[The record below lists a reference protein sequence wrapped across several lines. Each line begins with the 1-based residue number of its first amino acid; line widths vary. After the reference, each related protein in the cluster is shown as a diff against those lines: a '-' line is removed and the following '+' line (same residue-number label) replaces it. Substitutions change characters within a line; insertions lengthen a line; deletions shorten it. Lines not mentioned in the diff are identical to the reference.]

1 MCFYTFMLLLE
12 KSLIMKKILIIISIL
27 CSLYAENFSE
37 MSTQELIAIM
47 GYVKS
52 TESASFQKELK
63 SRITTMNEKEKKQYK
78 KNLKKFSK

>member
-1 MCFYTFMLLLE
+1 
-12 KSLIMKKILIIISIL
+12 MKKMLIIISIF
-27 CSLYAENFSE
+27 CFLYAENFSN

-52 TESASFQKELK
+52 SERASFKRELK
-63 SRITTMNEKEKKQYK
+63 TRITTMNEKEKQEYI